1 MIDIGFLPD
10 PKEAREGRRELK
22 VVGGT
27 EAVAAGGA
35 VAGGQAVAAAA
46 GGPGPGSAGP
56 AMRGCPKCGQRA
68 LIRQEGCDICTS
80 CNLQQVRVRGDPRA
94 SANPDFL
101 QDADQSGSSPRRRGV
116 FQILPPKIRLDR

>member
-27 EAVAAGGA
+27 EAVAAAGAGAGGS
-35 VAGGQAVAAAA
+35 AGGQAVAVTG
-46 GGPGPGSAGP
+46 GGPGSGSAGP

-68 LIRQEGCDICTS
+68 LIRQEGCDICTGCTYS
-80 CNLQQVRVRGDPRA
+80 KCG
-94 SANPDFL
+94 
-101 QDADQSGSSPRRRGV
+101 
-116 FQILPPKIRLDR
+116 